1 MARLIQKTGFISRK
15 NAGGYMKYIATREGV
30 EVLPGKGPVTEK
42 QKEMVTKLLKDFPD
56 MWDSFEYEDYKRAPT
71 LHTASALISAALD
84 SHMQSLQSENGYLR
98 YIATRPGTEKHG
110 AHGLFCRQENTDLTA
125 AMHDLTSHDGNVWTI
140 IYSLHREDA
149 ERLGYNNAAAWRK
162 LLVSQQNKFAE
173 AFHVPASAL
182 HWYAAYHDADTHPH
196 IHMMIWTDQETV
208 LKRDAVVKLR
218 SAMTNS
224 IFQAELENLYIR
236 KDAAYKDVTETA
248 REIMRELVDR
258 MESVSEPPASIQEK
272 LLELALELRTVGGKK
287 QYGYLKKPLKDMVDS
302 IVDEL
307 EKLPEVAA
315 YYSIW
320 NGVRDRLEGYY
331 KNRPRQ
337 HNPLSQQKEFRAI
350 KNAIIQEA
358 ERLRQQMEQAQ
369 RASEPEPLQM
379 DIPSDDETSSDAST
393 NPTLA
398 DENTSS
404 TTSHSVR
411 LPSEYLLNSTIRL
424 FHQMGQIFRENA
436 APPSNPMGIRV
447 DSKRR
452 KKLMQKR
459 LALGHKQDDHE
470 NEVSYTQTMGG

>member
-1 MARLIQKTGFISRK
+1 
-15 NAGGYMKYIATREGV
+15 MKYIATREGV
-30 EVLPGKGPVTEK
+30 EVLTGTGPATEK
-42 QKEMVTKLLKDFPD
+42 QKEMVAKLLKDFPD
-56 MWDSFEYEDYKRAPT
+56 MRDSFEYEDYKQAPT
-71 LHTASALISAALD
+71 LHNASAFISAALD
-84 SHMQSLQSENGYLR
+84 VHIQNLQSENGYLR
-98 YIATRPGTEKHG
+98 YIATRPGAEKHG
-110 AHGLFCRQENTDLTA
+110 AHGLFGREDNVDLNA
-125 AMHDLTSHDGNVWTI
+125 AMHELTAHDGNVWTI

-173 AFHVPASAL
+173 SFHVPASAL

-236 KDAAYKDVTETA
+236 KDIAYKDVTEAA
-248 REIMRELVDR
+248 REVMHDLVEH
-258 MESVSEPPASIQEK
+258 MESVSNPPAPIQQK
-272 LLELALELRTVGGKK
+272 LLELALKLRTVGGKK
-287 QYGYLKKPLKDMVDS
+287 QYGYLKKSLKDKVDE

-315 YYSIW
+315 YYSVW
-320 NGVRDRLEGYY
+320 NGLRDTLEGYY

-358 ERLRQQMEQAQ
+358 ERLRQQMEQESSQ
-369 RASEPEPLQM
+369 EEEPSPE
-379 DIPSDDETSSDAST
+379 EAST
-393 NPTLA
+393 GASANPTLA
-398 DENTSS
+398 SESASS
-404 TTSHSVR
+404 TTSYSVR
-411 LPSEYLLNSTIRL
+411 LPSEYLLNSTVRL
-424 FHQMGQIFRENA
+424 FHQVGQIFRDNA
-436 APPSNPMGIRV
+436 APPSNPMGIRI

-459 LALGHKQDDHE
+459 LAMGHKQDDHE
-470 NEVSYTQTMGG
+470 QEQGYNLDIR

>member
-1 MARLIQKTGFISRK
+1 
-15 NAGGYMKYIATREGV
+15 MKYIATREGV
-30 EVLPGKGPVTEK
+30 EVLTGKGPATEK
-42 QKEMVTKLLKDFPD
+42 QKEMVAKLLKDFPD
-56 MWDSFEYEDYKRAPT
+56 MRDSFEYEDYKQAPT

-84 SHMQSLQSENGYLR
+84 AHMQNLQSENGYLK
-98 YIATRPGTEKHG
+98 YIATRPGAEKHG
-110 AHGLFCRQENTDLTA
+110 VHGLFGREENADLNTAMHALTA
-125 AMHDLTSHDGNVWTI
+125 HGGNVWTI
-140 IYSLHREDA
+140 LYSLHREDA

-162 LLVSQQNKFAE
+162 LLISQQNKFAE
-173 AFHVPASAL
+173 AFHIPASAL

-218 SAMTNS
+218 SVMTNS

-236 KDAAYKDVTETA
+236 KDAAYKDVTEAA
-248 REIMRELVDR
+248 REVMHELVDR
-258 MESVSEPPASIQEK
+258 MESVSAPPASIQQK

-287 QYGYLKKPLKDMVDS
+287 QYAYLKKPLKDMVDS

-315 YYSIW
+315 YYAVW
-320 NGVRDRLEGYY
+320 NGLRDTLEGYY

-337 HNPLSQQKEFRAI
+337 HNPLFQQKEFRTI

-358 ERLRQQMEQAQ
+358 ERLRQQMEQESLQ
-369 RASEPEPLQM
+369 DEEPSAEN
-379 DIPSDDETSSDAST
+379 TSTDASA

-398 DENTSS
+398 DENASS
-404 TTSHSVR
+404 MPSRPAR
-411 LPSEYLLNSTIRL
+411 LPSEYLLNSTVRL
-424 FHQMGQIFRENA
+424 FHQMGQIFRDNA
-436 APPSNPMGIRV
+436 APPSNPMGIRI

-459 LALGHKQDDHE
+459 LAMGHKQDDHE
-470 NEVSYTQTMGG
+470 QNYGQTLQ

>member
-1 MARLIQKTGFISRK
+1 MGS
-15 NAGGYMKYIATREGV
+15 
-30 EVLPGKGPVTEK
+30 
-42 QKEMVTKLLKDFPD
+42 EMCIR
-56 MWDSFEYEDYKRAPT
+56 DS
-71 LHTASALISAALD
+71 
-84 SHMQSLQSENGYLR
+84 
-98 YIATRPGTEKHG
+98 YIATRPRAETHEG
-110 AHGLFCRQENTDLTA
+110 HGLFGAEPHVDLEKTMQELKT
-125 AMHDLTSHDGNVWTI
+125 HEGNVWTI
-140 IYSLHREDA
+140 IYSLRREDA
-149 ERLGYNNAAAWRK
+149 ARLGYNNAAAWRK

-173 AFHVPASAL
+173 AFHVPSDSL

-196 IHMMIWTDQETV
+196 IHMMVWTEQETV

-224 IFQAELENLYIR
+224 IFQAELENLYIQ
-236 KDAAYKDVTETA
+236 KDAAYKDVTEAA
-248 REIMRELVDR
+248 RAVMHNLVDR
-258 MESVSEPPASIQEK
+258 MESVSDPPASIQEK
-272 LLELALELRTVGGKK
+272 LLELALELRTVSGKK
-287 QYGYLKKPLKDMVDS
+287 QYAYLKKPLKEMVDS

-315 YYSIW
+315 YYSVW
-320 NGVRDRLEGYY
+320 NGLRDTLEGYY

-369 RASEPEPLQM
+369 RASEPESSQV
-379 DIPSDDETSSDAST
+379 DTPSDEETSSDTST

-404 TTSHSVR
+404 TASHDAQ

-459 LALGHKQDDHE
+459 LAMGHKQDDHE
-470 NEVSYTQTMGG
+470 QEQEQGYGQVIR

>member
-1 MARLIQKTGFISRK
+1 
-15 NAGGYMKYIATREGV
+15 MKYIATREGV
-30 EVLPGKGPVTEK
+30 EVLTGNGPANEK
-42 QKEMVTKLLKDFPD
+42 QKEMVAKLLKDFPD
-56 MWDSFEYEDYKRAPT
+56 VRDSFEYEDYKQAPT
-71 LHTASALISAALD
+71 LHAASALISAALD
-84 SHMQSLQSENGYLR
+84 THMQNLQSENGYLR
-98 YIATRPGTEKHG
+98 YIATRPGAEKHG
-110 AHGLFCRQENTDLTA
+110 AHGLFGRQENTNLTA
-125 AMHDLTSHDGNVWTI
+125 AMHDLTAHDGNVWTI

-173 AFHVPASAL
+173 AFHVPSDSL

-196 IHMMIWTDQETV
+196 IHMMVWTEQETV

-224 IFQAELENLYIR
+224 IFQAELENLYIQ
-236 KDAAYKDVTETA
+236 KDAAYKDVTEAA
-248 REIMRELVDR
+248 RAVMHNLVDR
-258 MESVSEPPASIQEK
+258 MESVSDPPASIQEK
-272 LLELALELRTVGGKK
+272 LLELALELRTVSGKK
-287 QYGYLKKPLKDMVDS
+287 QYAYLKKPLKEMVDS

-315 YYSIW
+315 YYSVW
-320 NGVRDRLEGYY
+320 NGLRDTLEGYY

-358 ERLRQQMEQAQ
+358 ERLRQQMEQTQAATEQ
-369 RASEPEPLQM
+369 DSSQDEEPSAEN
-379 DIPSDDETSSDAST
+379 TSTDASA

-404 TTSHSVR
+404 AASHHAR
-411 LPSEYLLNSTIRL
+411 LSSEYLLNSTIRL
-424 FHQMGQIFRENA
+424 FHQMGQIFRDNA

-470 NEVSYTQTMGG
+470 QNYGQTLQ

>member
-1 MARLIQKTGFISRK
+1 
-15 NAGGYMKYIATREGV
+15 MKYIATREGV
-30 EVLPGKGPVTEK
+30 EVLTGRGPVSKK
-42 QKEMVTKLLKDFPD
+42 QKEMVAKLLKDFPD
-56 MWDSFEYEDYKRAPT
+56 IRDSFEYEDYKQAPT

-84 SHMQSLQSENGYLR
+84 THMQNLQSENGYLR
-98 YIATRPGTEKHG
+98 YIATRPGAEKHG
-110 AHGLFCRQENTDLTA
+110 AHGLFGRQENTDLTA
-125 AMHDLTSHDGNVWTI
+125 AMHDLTAHDGNVWTI

-173 AFHVPASAL
+173 AFHVPVSAL

-218 SAMTNS
+218 SVMTNS

-236 KDAAYKDVTETA
+236 KDAAYKDVTEAA
-248 REIMRELVDR
+248 RVVMHDLVNR
-258 MESVSEPPASIQEK
+258 MESVSDPPTSIQQK
-272 LLELALELRTVGGKK
+272 LLELAMALRTVSGKK
-287 QYGYLKKPLKDMVDS
+287 QYGYLKKPFKDMVDS

-315 YYSIW
+315 YYSVW
-320 NGVRDRLEGYY
+320 NGLRDTLEGYY

-358 ERLRQQMEQAQ
+358 ERLRQQMEQTQ
-369 RASEPEPLQM
+369 TASEQKSSQDEEP
-379 DIPSDDETSSDAST
+379 SAEKTSTDAST

-398 DENTSS
+398 NENTSPVAS
-404 TTSHSVR
+404 RPTQF
-411 LPSEYLLNSTIRL
+411 PSEYLLNSTFRL
-424 FHQMGQIFRENA
+424 FHQMGQIFRDNA

-459 LALGHKQDDHE
+459 LAMGHKQDDHE
-470 NEVSYTQTMGG
+470 QEQGYGQVIR

>member
-1 MARLIQKTGFISRK
+1 
-15 NAGGYMKYIATREGV
+15 MKYIATREGV
-30 EVLPGKGPVTEK
+30 EVLTGKGPATEK
-42 QKEMVTKLLKDFPD
+42 QKEMVAKLLKDFPD
-56 MWDSFEYEDYKRAPT
+56 VRDSFEYEDYKQAPT

-84 SHMQSLQSENGYLR
+84 SHMQNLQSENGYLR
-98 YIATRPGTEKHG
+98 YIATRPGAEKHG
-110 AHGLFCRQENTDLTA
+110 AHGLFGREENTDLTA
-125 AMHDLTSHDGNVWTI
+125 AMHDLTAHDGNVWTI

-173 AFHVPASAL
+173 AFHIPASAL

-196 IHMMIWTDQETV
+196 IHMMVWTDQETV
-208 LKRDAVVKLR
+208 LKRDAVVKVR

-236 KDAAYKDVTETA
+236 KDAAYKDVTEAARTA
-248 REIMRELVDR
+248 MHDLVDC

-272 LLELALELRTVGGKK
+272 LLELSVELRTVSGKK
-287 QYGYLKKPLKDMVDS
+287 QYAYLKKSLKDKVDE

-315 YYSIW
+315 YYSVW
-320 NGVRDRLEGYY
+320 NGVRDTLEGYY

-358 ERLRQQMEQAQ
+358 ERLRQQMEQQ
-369 RASEPEPLQM
+369 SSQDEEPSVEK
-379 DIPSDDETSSDAST
+379 TSSDTST

-398 DENTSS
+398 SENASSVTSRS
-404 TTSHSVR
+404 AR

-436 APPSNPMGIRV
+436 APPSNPMGIRI

-470 NEVSYTQTMGG
+470 REQGYGQALH

>member
-1 MARLIQKTGFISRK
+1 
-15 NAGGYMKYIATREGV
+15 MKYIATREGV
-30 EVLPGKGPVTEK
+30 EVLTGKGPATEK
-42 QKEMVTKLLKDFPD
+42 QKEMVAKLLKDFPD
-56 MWDSFEYEDYKRAPT
+56 VRDSFEYEDYKQAPT

-84 SHMQSLQSENGYLR
+84 THMQNLQSENGYLR
-98 YIATRPGTEKHG
+98 YIATRPGAEKHG
-110 AHGLFCRQENTDLTA
+110 AHGLFGREENADLSA

-162 LLVSQQNKFAE
+162 LLVGQQNKFAE
-173 AFHVPASAL
+173 AFHVPSDSL

-236 KDAAYKDVTETA
+236 KDAAYKDVSEAA
-248 REIMRELVDR
+248 REVMHELVDR
-258 MESVSEPPASIQEK
+258 MESVSAPPASIQQK

-287 QYGYLKKPLKDMVDS
+287 QYAYLKKPLKDMVDS

-315 YYSIW
+315 YYSVW
-320 NGVRDRLEGYY
+320 NGLRDTLEGYY

-337 HNPLSQQKEFRAI
+337 HNPLSQQKEFRTI

-358 ERLRQQMEQAQ
+358 ERLRQQMEQESLQ
-369 RASEPEPLQM
+369 DEEPSAEN
-379 DIPSDDETSSDAST
+379 TSTDASA

-398 DENTSS
+398 DENASS
-404 TTSHSVR
+404 MPSRPAR
-411 LPSEYLLNSTIRL
+411 LPSEYLLNSTVRL
-424 FHQMGQIFRENA
+424 FHQMGQIFRDNA
-436 APPSNPMGIRV
+436 APPSNPMGIRI

-459 LALGHKQDDHE
+459 LAMGHKQDDHE
-470 NEVSYTQTMGG
+470 QNYGQTLQ

>member
-1 MARLIQKTGFISRK
+1 
-15 NAGGYMKYIATREGV
+15 MKYIATREGV
-30 EVLPGKGPVTEK
+30 EVLTGKGPATEK
-42 QKEMVTKLLKDFPD
+42 QKEMVAKLLKDFPD
-56 MWDSFEYEDYKRAPT
+56 MRDSFEYEDYKQAPT

-84 SHMQSLQSENGYLR
+84 SHMQNLQSENGYLR
-98 YIATRPGTEKHG
+98 YIATRPGAEKHG
-110 AHGLFCRQENTDLTA
+110 AHGLFGREENTDLNV
-125 AMHDLTSHDGNVWTI
+125 AMHDLTAHDGNVWTI

-149 ERLGYNNAAAWRK
+149 ERLGYNSAAAWQK
-162 LLVSQQNKFAE
+162 LLVRQQSKFAE
-173 AFHVPASAL
+173 AFHIPASAL

-196 IHMMIWTDQETV
+196 IHMMLWTDQKTV

-218 SAMTNS
+218 SVMTNS

-236 KDAAYKDVTETA
+236 KDTAYKDVSEVA
-248 REIMRELVDR
+248 REVMRELVDR
-258 MESVSEPPASIQEK
+258 MESVSAQPASIQQK

-315 YYSIW
+315 YYAVW
-320 NGVRDRLEGYY
+320 NGLRDTLEGYY

-358 ERLRQQMEQAQ
+358 ERLRQQMEQKSSQ
-369 RASEPEPLQM
+369 DEEPSTEKTSTEAS
-379 DIPSDDETSSDAST
+379 A
-393 NPTLA
+393 NPTLE
-398 DENTSS
+398 DKNTSS
-404 TTSHSVR
+404 VTSHSAR

-459 LALGHKQDDHE
+459 LAMGHKQDDHE
-470 NEVSYTQTMGG
+470 LNYDQTLQ

>member
-15 NAGGYMKYIATREGV
+15 SAGGYMKYIATREGV
-30 EVLPGKGPVTEK
+30 EVLTGKGPATEK
-42 QKEMVTKLLKDFPD
+42 QKELVAKLLKDFPD
-56 MWDSFEYEDYKRAPT
+56 MRDSFEYEDYKQAPT

-84 SHMQSLQSENGYLR
+84 SHMQNLQSENGYLK
-98 YIATRPGTEKHG
+98 YIATRPGAEKHG
-110 AHGLFCRQENTDLTA
+110 AHGLFGREDNANLTA

-140 IYSLHREDA
+140 IYSMHREDA

-162 LLVSQQNKFAE
+162 LLISQQNKFSE
-173 AFHVPASAL
+173 AFHIPASAL

-236 KDAAYKDVTETA
+236 KDAAYKDVSEAA
-248 REIMRELVDR
+248 REVMRELVDR
-258 MESVSEPPASIQEK
+258 MESVSAQPASIQQK
-272 LLELALELRTVGGKK
+272 LLELALELRTVSGKK
-287 QYGYLKKPLKDMVDS
+287 QYGYLKKSLKDKVDE

-315 YYSIW
+315 YYAVW
-320 NGVRDRLEGYY
+320 NGLRDTLEGYY
-331 KNRPRQ
+331 KSTPRQ

-350 KNAIIQEA
+350 KTAIIQEA
-358 ERLRQQMEQAQ
+358 ERLRQQMEQESLQ
-369 RASEPEPLQM
+369 DEEPSAEN
-379 DIPSDDETSSDAST
+379 TSTDASA

-404 TTSHSVR
+404 TASHDAQ
-411 LPSEYLLNSTIRL
+411 LPSEYLLNSTVRL
-424 FHQMGQIFRENA
+424 FHQVGQIFRDNA
-436 APPSNPMGIRV
+436 APPSNPMGIRI

-470 NEVSYTQTMGG
+470 QAQGYEQSL

>member
-15 NAGGYMKYIATREGV
+15 SAGSYMKYIATREGV
-30 EVLPGKGPVTEK
+30 EVLTGKGSATEK
-42 QKEMVTKLLKDFPD
+42 QKEMVAKLLKDFPD
-56 MWDSFEYEDYKRAPT
+56 VRDSFEYEDYKQAPT

-84 SHMQSLQSENGYLR
+84 SHMQNLQSENGYLK
-98 YIATRPGTEKHG
+98 YIATRPGAEKHG
-110 AHGLFCRQENTDLTA
+110 AHGLFGREENTDLNV
-125 AMHDLTSHDGNVWTI
+125 AMHDLTAHDGNVWTI

-162 LLVSQQNKFAE
+162 LLVSHQNKFAE
-173 AFHVPASAL
+173 AFHVPVSAL

-196 IHMMIWTDQETV
+196 IHMMLWTDQETV

-236 KDAAYKDVTETA
+236 KDAAYKDVTEAA
-248 REIMRELVDR
+248 REVMHELVDR
-258 MESVSEPPASIQEK
+258 MESTAEPPVSIQQK
-272 LLELALELRTVGGKK
+272 LLELATELRTVGGKK
-287 QYGYLKKPLKDMVDS
+287 QYGYLKKPLKDKVDS

-315 YYSIW
+315 YYAVW
-320 NGVRDRLEGYY
+320 NGLRDTLEGYY

-350 KNAIIQEA
+350 KNAIVQEA
-358 ERLRQQMEQAQ
+358 ERLRQQMEQ
-369 RASEPEPLQM
+369 EPSQDEEP
-379 DIPSDDETSSDAST
+379 SAEKTSTDAAT

-404 TTSHSVR
+404 TASHDAQ

-424 FHQMGQIFRENA
+424 FHQMGQIFRDNA
-436 APPSNPMGIRV
+436 APPSNPMGVRI

-459 LALGHKQDDHE
+459 LAMGHKQDDHE
-470 NEVSYTQTMGG
+470 QEQGYNLDIR

>member
-1 MARLIQKTGFISRK
+1 
-15 NAGGYMKYIATREGV
+15 MKYIATREGV
-30 EVLPGKGPVTEK
+30 EVLTGKGPATEK
-42 QKEMVTKLLKDFPD
+42 QKEMVAKLLKDFPD
-56 MWDSFEYEDYKRAPT
+56 VRDSFEYEDYKQAPT

-84 SHMQSLQSENGYLR
+84 SHMQNLQSENGYLR
-98 YIATRPGTEKHG
+98 YIATRPGAEKHG
-110 AHGLFCRQENTDLTA
+110 AHGLFGRQENTELTA
-125 AMHDLTSHDGNVWTI
+125 AMHDLTAHDGNVWTI

-162 LLVSQQNKFAE
+162 LLISQQNKFSE
-173 AFHVPASAL
+173 AFHIPASAL

-196 IHMMIWTDQETV
+196 IHMMLWTDQETV

-218 SAMTNS
+218 SVMTNS

-236 KDAAYKDVTETA
+236 KDAAYKDVTEAA
-248 REIMRELVDR
+248 RAVMLELVDR

-272 LLELALELRTVGGKK
+272 LLELSLELRTVSGKK
-287 QYGYLKKPLKDMVDS
+287 QYAYLKKPLKEMVDS

-315 YYSIW
+315 YYSVW
-320 NGVRDRLEGYY
+320 NGLRDTLEGYY

-358 ERLRQQMEQAQ
+358 ERLRQQMEQTQAATEQ
-369 RASEPEPLQM
+369 DSSQDEEPSAEN
-379 DIPSDDETSSDAST
+379 TSTDASA

-398 DENTSS
+398 GENTSS
-404 TTSHSVR
+404 VTSHSVR

-424 FHQMGQIFRENA
+424 FHQMGQIFRDNA

-459 LALGHKQDDHE
+459 LAMGHKQDDHE
-470 NEVSYTQTMGG
+470 QEQGYGQVI

>member
-1 MARLIQKTGFISRK
+1 
-15 NAGGYMKYIATREGV
+15 MKYIATREGV
-30 EVLPGKGPVTEK
+30 EVLNGKGPATEK

-56 MWDSFEYEDYKRAPT
+56 MRDSFEYEDYKQAPT

-84 SHMQSLQSENGYLR
+84 SHMQNLQSENGYLK
-98 YIATRPGTEKHG
+98 YIATRPGAEKHG
-110 AHGLFCRQENTDLTA
+110 AHGLFGRQDNTDLPA

-173 AFHVPASAL
+173 AFHIPASAL

-196 IHMMIWTDQETV
+196 IHMMIWADQETV

-236 KDAAYKDVTETA
+236 KDIAYKDVTEAA
-248 REIMRELVDR
+248 REIMREIVDR
-258 MESVSEPPASIQEK
+258 MESTAEPPASIQQK

-287 QYGYLKKPLKDMVDS
+287 QYAYLKKPLKDMVDS

-315 YYSIW
+315 YYSVW
-320 NGVRDRLEGYY
+320 NGLRDTLEGYY
-331 KNRPRQ
+331 KSTPRQ

-358 ERLRQQMEQAQ
+358 ERLRQQMEQA
-369 RASEPEPLQM
+369 RTASEQKPSQEEEP
-379 DIPSDDETSSDAST
+379 SSEETSTGASA

-398 DENTSS
+398 SESASSATSY
-404 TTSHSVR
+404 SVR
-411 LPSEYLLNSTIRL
+411 LPSEYLLNSTVRL
-424 FHQMGQIFRENA
+424 FHQMGQIFRDNA
-436 APPSNPMGIRV
+436 APPSNPMGIRI

-459 LALGHKQDDHE
+459 LAMGHKQDDHE
-470 NEVSYTQTMGG
+470 QEQGYSQTLH

>member
-1 MARLIQKTGFISRK
+1 
-15 NAGGYMKYIATREGV
+15 MKYIATREGV
-30 EVLPGKGPVTEK
+30 EVLTGKGPATEK
-42 QKEMVTKLLKDFPD
+42 QKEMVAKLLKDFPD
-56 MWDSFEYEDYKRAPT
+56 VRDSFEYEDYKQAPT

-84 SHMQSLQSENGYLR
+84 SHMQNLQSENGYLK
-98 YIATRPGTEKHG
+98 YIATRPGAEKHG
-110 AHGLFCRQENTDLTA
+110 VHGLFGREENADLNTAMHALTA
-125 AMHDLTSHDGNVWTI
+125 HGGNVWTI

-162 LLVSQQNKFAE
+162 LLISQQNKFAE
-173 AFHVPASAL
+173 AFHIPASAL

-218 SAMTNS
+218 SVMTNS

-236 KDAAYKDVTETA
+236 KDAAYKDVTEAA
-248 REIMRELVDR
+248 REVMHELVDR
-258 MESVSEPPASIQEK
+258 MESVSAPPASIQQK

-287 QYGYLKKPLKDMVDS
+287 QYAYLKKPLKDMVDS

-315 YYSIW
+315 YYAVW
-320 NGVRDRLEGYY
+320 NGLRDTLEGYY

-337 HNPLSQQKEFRAI
+337 HNPLFQQKEFRAI
-350 KNAIIQEA
+350 KTAIIQEA
-358 ERLRQQMEQAQ
+358 ERLRQQMEQESLQ
-369 RASEPEPLQM
+369 DEEPSAEN
-379 DIPSDDETSSDAST
+379 TSTDASA

-404 TTSHSVR
+404 TASQDAQ
-411 LPSEYLLNSTIRL
+411 LPSEYLLNSTVRL
-424 FHQMGQIFRENA
+424 FNKMGQIFRDNA
-436 APPSNPMGIRV
+436 APPSNPMGIRI

-459 LALGHKQDDHE
+459 LAMGHKQDDHE
-470 NEVSYTQTMGG
+470 QNYGQTLQ

>member
-15 NAGGYMKYIATREGV
+15 SAGGYMKYIATREGV
-30 EVLPGKGPVTEK
+30 EVLTGKGPATKK
-42 QKEMVTKLLKDFPD
+42 QKEMVAKLLKDFPD
-56 MWDSFEYEDYKRAPT
+56 VRDSFEYEDYKQAPT

-84 SHMQSLQSENGYLR
+84 SHMQNLQSENGYLK
-98 YIATRPGTEKHG
+98 YIATRPGAEKHG
-110 AHGLFCRQENTDLTA
+110 AHGLFGRQENTNLTA
-125 AMHDLTSHDGNVWTI
+125 AMHDLTAHDGNVWTI

-173 AFHVPASAL
+173 AFHIPASAL

-236 KDAAYKDVTETA
+236 KDAAYKDVSEAA
-248 REIMRELVDR
+248 REVMRELVDR
-258 MESVSEPPASIQEK
+258 MESVSAQPASIQQK
-272 LLELALELRTVGGKK
+272 LLELALELRTTSGKK
-287 QYGYLKKPLKDMVDS
+287 QYAYLKKPLKDMVDS

-315 YYSIW
+315 YYSVW
-320 NGVRDRLEGYY
+320 NGLRDTLEGYY

-337 HNPLSQQKEFRAI
+337 HNPLSRQKEFRAI

-358 ERLRQQMEQAQ
+358 ERLRQQMEQTQAATEQ
-369 RASEPEPLQM
+369 DSSQDEEPSAEKAS
-379 DIPSDDETSSDAST
+379 TDASA
-393 NPTLA
+393 NPTLE
-398 DENTSS
+398 DKNTSS
-404 TTSHSVR
+404 VTSHSAR

-459 LALGHKQDDHE
+459 LAMGHKQDDHE
-470 NEVSYTQTMGG
+470 QEQGYGQVIR

>member
-1 MARLIQKTGFISRK
+1 
-15 NAGGYMKYIATREGV
+15 MKYIATREGV
-30 EVLPGKGPVTEK
+30 EVLTGKGPVTEK

-56 MWDSFEYEDYKRAPT
+56 VRDSFEYEDYKQAPT

-84 SHMQSLQSENGYLR
+84 SHMQNLQSENGYLK
-98 YIATRPGTEKHG
+98 YIATRPGAEKHG
-110 AHGLFCRQENTDLTA
+110 AHGLFGRQENTELTA
-125 AMHDLTSHDGNVWTI
+125 AMHDLTAHDGNVWTI

-173 AFHVPASAL
+173 AFHVPVSAL

-236 KDAAYKDVTETA
+236 KDAAYKDVTEAARTA
-248 REIMRELVDR
+248 MHGLVDR
-258 MESVSEPPASIQEK
+258 MESVSDPPASIQQK

-287 QYGYLKKPLKDMVDS
+287 QYAYLKKPLKDKVDS

-307 EKLPEVAA
+307 ETLPEVAA
-315 YYSIW
+315 YYAVW
-320 NGVRDRLEGYY
+320 NGLRDTLEGYY

-369 RASEPEPLQM
+369 TASEQK
-379 DIPSDDETSSDAST
+379 PSQEAEAPSGETSADTSA

-398 DENTSS
+398 NENTSS
-404 TTSHSVR
+404 ATSYSVR
-411 LPSEYLLNSTIRL
+411 LPSEYLLNSTVRL
-424 FHQMGQIFRENA
+424 FHQVGQIFRDNA
-436 APPSNPMGIRV
+436 APPSNPMGIRI

-459 LALGHKQDDHE
+459 LAMGHKQDDHE
-470 NEVSYTQTMGG
+470 QNHGQTLQ